1 MNFVKA
7 FQCVHLTLKGIQIL
21 GCGVA
26 NLHSGTYI
34 RNIKI
39 NLDIFI
45 PKIKSTLK
53 TPIQVNGAKILQ
65 Q

>member
-39 NLDIFI
+39 DLYIFI

-53 TPIQVNGAKILQ
+53 TSI
-65 Q
+65 

>member
-26 NLHSGTYI
+26 NLHSGIYV

-39 NLDIFI
+39 NLDIVI
-45 PKIKSTLK
+45 SKIKAVLITS
-53 TPIQVNGAKILQ
+53 I
-65 Q
+65 